1 MLGKQPHQLLAK
13 GKFLV
18 VDNQRMRRQLGR
30 RERGFTFPLRGPWRQ
45 DAQRV
50 IEQRQNGEAAILL
63 DRQGGHRHI
72 KFAIADRL
80 LDRQAA
86 KLGDLQLDA
95 RIALAEATDRLG
107 HQHPDHRRNAKPQHP
122 FMQVVDI
129 AQL

>member
-1 MLGKQPHQLLAK
+1 M
-13 GKFLV
+13 V
-18 VDNQRMRRQLGR
+18 
-30 RERGFTFPLRGPWRQ
+30 
-45 DAQRV
+45 
-50 IEQRQNGEAAILL
+50 EQRQGGEVATLF
-63 DRQGGHRHI
+63 DGQGGHRHI
-72 KFAIADRL
+72 ELAVADRL

>member
-1 MLGKQPHQLLAK
+1 MKQYDVKISHAALS
-13 GKFLV
+13 
-18 VDNQRMRRQLGR
+18 DM
-30 RERGFTFPLRGPWRQ
+30 
-45 DAQRV
+45 
-50 IEQRQNGEAAILL
+50 EQIYSY
-63 DRQGGHRHI
+63 
-72 KFAIADRL
+72 IADRL